1 MRLMSHR
8 QRRITMPKRILILGV
23 TALFAASVVA
33 EWSTGTAAAPVDQK
47 KLSFLDRLKVGRPV
61 SLTEAGGHYELTLLP
76 EKLQPLGHKI
86 IEIGGDYVL
95 LRDLGEITDS
105 AIPIYSIS
113 AIKTIR
119 VPGK

>member
-1 MRLMSHR
+1 
-8 QRRITMPKRILILGV
+8 MPKSKTISYLTILLV
-23 TALFAASVVA
+23 ASVVA
-33 EWSTGTAAAPVDQK
+33 VRSSSNAAPPTDQK
-47 KLSFLDRLKVGRPV
+47 KLSFLDRLKGGRPV
-61 SLTEAGGHYELTLLP
+61 SLTESGGHYELTLLP
-76 EKLQPLGHKI
+76 ENLRPLGHTI